1 MKEQEL
7 FEYLKQNYYP
17 DLELASDQYN
27 KFDCESDDYNV
38 FIELKSRNTH
48 YPTLIIEYAK
58 YFHLMEKAEAK
69 SATPWYINSTP
80 EGVFGFNLHSMK
92 EPAWS
97 TKRLPST
104 TEFANRAHR
113 NKLIGYLDVELGHRL

>member
-7 FEYLKQNYYP
+7 FEYLKEKYYP
-17 DLELASDQYN
+17 DLELCSDQYN
-27 KFDCESDDYNV
+27 KFDCESDEYGV
-38 FIELKSRNTH
+38 FIELKSRKTH
-48 YPTLIIEYAK
+48 YPTLLIEYAK
-58 YFHLMEKAEAK
+58 YWHLMEKADDK

-80 EGVFGFNLHSMK
+80 EGVFGFNLTEHS
-92 EPAWS
+92 EPNWH
-97 TKRLPST
+97 TKRLPIT